1 MGAAFVETG
10 KALAGLMLRF
20 LTMCTVSMMLPLV
33 LSLCLGGEA
42 QRPGEYRDPVC
53 YVPPANYHV
62 NSQPERTPLAN
73 GQQRCPDCGS
83 TRDNMVQFVLLPIGP
98 TQSLPNSKYDLP
110 TANMLSS
117 TWISHLSKRISS

>member
-20 LTMCTVSMMLPLV
+20 LTMCTVSMMLPFV

-62 NSQPERTPLAN
+62 NSQPERAPLAN
-73 GQQRCPDCGS
+73 
-83 TRDNMVQFVLLPIGP
+83 RDVQIADLHATTWSNLSFYLLALLNRFRIVN
-98 TQSLPNSKYDLP
+98 TTSLL
-110 TANMLSS
+110 TFLLSS
-117 TWISHLSKRISS
+117 TWISHLSIRISS